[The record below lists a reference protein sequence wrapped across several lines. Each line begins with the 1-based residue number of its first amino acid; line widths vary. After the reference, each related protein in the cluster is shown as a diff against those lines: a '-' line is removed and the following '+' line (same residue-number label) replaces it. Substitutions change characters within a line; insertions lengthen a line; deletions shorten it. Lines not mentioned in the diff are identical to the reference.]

1 MEKGT
6 APYPNTLPGFFMST
20 YYQPYFPYHRESMH
34 QQTIINHSAV
44 IFLTISKLVGVHLE
58 SFVYNFFY
66 SFAGKKCPQ
75 MCAWIVI
82 HRELII
88 SEHRFHFSHIFVLFY
103 QIVDCIDGKVCR
115 PTRITN
121 QDIISLE
128 TLAMFIPNVMQ
139 MHVKYSQSISNH
151 GINLICTWPDFM
163 ERPSQNMVGR
173 IIRKWRGYQGWL
185 ILIIM
190 IVIKGMKGHQT
201 DW

>member
-1 MEKGT
+1 MLVMELQCYSLSVDAALCEKGREDVPGVQLKITAWQRYRMEKGA
-6 APYPNTLPGFFMST
+6 APYPNTLPGFLVST

-58 SFVYNFFY
+58 SFVYYFFY

-75 MCAWIVI
+75 VGAWIVI

-121 QDIISLE
+121 QDIILSA
-128 TLAMFIPNVMQ
+128 T
-139 MHVKYSQSISNH
+139 
-151 GINLICTWPDFM
+151 
-163 ERPSQNMVGR
+163 GR
-173 IIRKWRGYQGWL
+173 CLYLMLCKC
-185 ILIIM
+185 M
-190 IVIKGMKGHQT
+190 
-201 DW
+201 